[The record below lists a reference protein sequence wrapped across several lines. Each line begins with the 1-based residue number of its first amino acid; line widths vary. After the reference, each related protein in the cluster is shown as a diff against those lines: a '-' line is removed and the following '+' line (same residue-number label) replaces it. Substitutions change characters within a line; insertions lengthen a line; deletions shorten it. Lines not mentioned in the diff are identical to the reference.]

1 MKKVMLVLAWGVSMG
16 SIICAKISK
25 PLSTPE
31 AVVKHLKERR
41 VRVQL
46 PQAPRR
52 NIGKAISEI
61 RQTVP
66 TDRIAKRKAA
76 LALAKTPAVKALL
89 TREKGKAAA
98 ARV

>member
-1 MKKVMLVLAWGVSMG
+1 MLVLAFGLGLGSMM
-16 SIICAKISK
+16 CANLSK

-31 AVVKHLKERR
+31 AVVKKLKGRR
-41 VRVQL
+41 NHVQL

-61 RQTVP
+61 RQTIP

-76 LALAKTPAVKALL
+76 LELAKTPAVKALL
-89 TREKGKAAA
+89 TREKGKVAA